1 MRKVFKILLT
11 VFAFVLI
18 LLVTASIILPDILE
32 GRLQKALIGEFYE
45 QSNEQYRLELASIE
59 ISLWGREISADSISV
74 SATDESLEIKHINAA
89 SILIDGIQ
97 WRTLISQRFP
107 EFRSV
112 TVVEPDAELYA
123 RRISSAKPDP
133 KSSASN
139 KTNIT
144 LTTFDV
150 FIKDGKGKIVERDGN
165 EVFSLES
172 FNLSAK
178 EVNLNTILQGAYVP
192 YLQDLSFSGSNLFWN
207 LEKEFYHFTIDDF
220 AFNKSTKAAR
230 VEGLAFTPIVPKYD
244 FARYKGQQLDRFDLS
259 VKSVQMENVDLDSL
273 FVPAVNLSNIIVES
287 ADLEVF
293 HDKHMPPGPGI
304 RFKPLLNDVS
314 KQLGFSFGI
323 DKLEIKNSKIM
334 YGEHLPGSENPGF
347 ISFNDLNATLTNFY
361 TAEHPDYR
369 KDSLRLD
376 ATTQFMNASLLTVDL
391 AYAVYDEE
399 DTHTL
404 KASLEE
410 MDGTVLNGMLVNT
423 AFTRV
428 DRGYIHDLLIDLTLT
443 DSQAKGNMWL
453 EYEDLKITALDKNDA
468 TNTNFKTRLRTLIAN
483 TFVMRSDNMG
493 ENMKVAEVDYIRPKD
508 KAIFGYWWK
517 SIQSGLEETIK

>member
-1 MRKVFKILLT
+1 MSKKLKIILSVVLIAIAI
-11 VFAFVLI
+11 VFA
-18 LLVTASIILPDILE
+18 AGIILPDLLE
-32 GRLQKALIGEFYE
+32 GNLRKALIGEFYE
-45 QSNEQYRLELASIE
+45 QSNEQYQLELASIN
-59 ISLWGREISADSISV
+59 ISLWSREISADSISV
-74 SATDESLEIKHINAA
+74 EATDDSLEIKHITAS

-107 EFRSV
+107 KFRSV
-112 TVVEPDAELYA
+112 TLVEPDAELYA

-133 KSSASN
+133 ESSSSN
-139 KTNIT
+139 KQDLT
-144 LTTFDV
+144 LSTFDV
-150 FIKDGKGKIVERDGN
+150 FIKSGRGKIAERDGN
-165 EVFSLES
+165 EVFSIES
-172 FNLSAK
+172 FDLSAK
-178 EVNLNTILQGAYVP
+178 EVNLSTILQGAYVP
-192 YLQDLSFSGSNLFWN
+192 YLQDLSFSGSKLFWN
-207 LEKEFYHFTIDDF
+207 LEEEFYHFTINDF
-220 AFNKSTKAAR
+220 AFNKATKAAR

-244 FARYKGQQLDRFDLS
+244 FAKFKGKQLDRFDLT
-259 VKSVQMENVDLDSL
+259 VKSVQMENIDLDSL
-273 FVPAVNLSNIIVES
+273 FIPAINLSNIIIES
-287 ADLEVF
+287 ANLEVF
-293 HDKHMPPGPGI
+293 HDKHMPPGPNI

-323 DKLEIKNSKIM
+323 EKLEVKNSKIM

-347 ISFNDLNATLTNFY
+347 ISFNDLNATITDFY
-361 TAEHPDYR
+361 TAEHSEYR
-369 KDSLRLD
+369 SDSLRLH
-376 ATTQFMNASLLTVDL
+376 ATTRFMDTSLLTVDI
-391 AYAVYDEE
+391 AYAVYDKDE
-399 DTHTL
+399 THTL

-453 EYEDLKITALDKNDA
+453 EYEGLKITALDQNDA
-468 TNTNFKTRLRTLIAN
+468 SNTNFKTRLKTLIAN

-493 ENMKVAEVDYIRPKD
+493 EDMKVAEVDFPRPKD